1 MWLAHDSQ
9 TSWATSQILNC
20 FWHCLIGMS
29 MSRYVDLK
37 LSGCGILIAEQSLQR
52 NRSTISS
59 FGRCILFW
67 VRVSVQ
73 LQWGFLALLSVEG
86 SVWED
91 ASHRFGTNCGYPNQ
105 VVVLWSSF
113 WETVAF
119 QWKLEWTTP
128 SEAVAFFSVRGFSCR
143 MIHSYVWFQQ
153 NGIVPSL
160 VFM

>member
-20 FWHCLIGMS
+20 FWHILIG
-29 MSRYVDLK
+29 MSRYVDMK
-37 LSGCGILIAEQSLQR
+37 LSCYGILSAAQSLQR
-52 NRSTISS
+52 NRITISS
-59 FGRCILFW
+59 FGPCIPFW
-67 VRVSVQ
+67 SRVWVQ
-73 LQWGFLALLSVEG
+73 LQWGFLALFSVEG

-91 ASHRFGTNCGYPNQ
+91 ASHRFGTNCGHPNQ

-119 QWKLEWTTP
+119 QWKLDWTTRC
-128 SEAVAFFSVRGFSCR
+128 EAVAFLSVPCLSCR

-153 NGIVPSL
+153 NGILPSL
-160 VFM
+160 VLM